1 MNKQITSHNQ
11 QGGITAK
18 TVNINELNQN
28 NFTKTPSKKK
38 KWYSNPWLIAIMG
51 GVIATVIAGIIL
63 NNLT

>member
-11 QGGITAK
+11 QGGITAE
-18 TVNINELNQN
+18 TVNTNKLNQN

-38 KWYSNPWLIAIMG
+38 RWYSNLWLITIIG
-51 GVIATVIAGIIL
+51 GVIAGIIL